1 MPHDEKRPAF
11 VDPRDVAFKMK
22 TDYSRGVKDQTE
34 KVLEAMI
41 DLCRKFEQSQVDV
54 IVISKE
60 AAEMISKRFGI
71 ASVAIALRDP
81 VDKLFRYVSVV
92 GVDEENIEGFK
103 KLVYTDEQ
111 VTDESRYKSYVISDQ
126 TRLYL
131 DEDHPYAPGE
141 ESTYRRPGL
150 LDMKRRSITD
160 SLEADYVDVFFRQKD
175 GRLMGWVELSGTR
188 MRMLPDVATIK
199 WVELLSYY
207 LSTALRLRRL
217 EAAVL

>member
-1 MPHDEKRPAF
+1 MLYNEKLPVV
-11 VDPRDVAFKMK
+11 VDPKDVAFKMK
-22 TDYSRGVKDQTE
+22 TEYSRGVKDQTE

-41 DLCRKFEQSQVDV
+41 DLCRKFEQSQVD
-54 IVISKE
+54 ISVISKE
-60 AAEMISKRFGI
+60 AAELISKRFGI

-81 VDKLFRYVSVV
+81 VDKLFRYVSIV
-92 GVDEENIEGFK
+92 GLDEENIEGFK
-103 KLVYTDEQ
+103 KLVYTEEQ
-111 VTDESRYKSYVISDQ
+111 VTDESMYKSYVISDQ

-141 ESTYRRPGL
+141 ETTYRRPGL

-175 GRLMGWVELSGTR
+175 GTLMGWIELSGTR

-199 WVELLSYY
+199 WVELLSFY
-207 LSTALRLRRL
+207 LSIALRLRRL
-217 EAAVL
+217 EASV

>member
-1 MPHDEKRPAF
+1 MPHDEKLPVV
-11 VDPRDVAFKMK
+11 VDPKDVAFKMK
-22 TDYSRGVKDQTE
+22 IEYSRGVKDQAE

>member
-1 MPHDEKRPAF
+1 MPHDEKLLVV

-22 TDYSRGVKDQTE
+22 TEYSRGVKDQTE

-41 DLCRKFEQSQVDV
+41 DLCRMFEQSQVD
-54 IVISKE
+54 ISVISKE
-60 AAEMISKRFGI
+60 AAELISKRLGI
-71 ASVAIALRDP
+71 ASVAIAIRDP

-103 KLVYTDEQ
+103 KLVYTEEQ
-111 VTDESRYKSYVISDQ
+111 VTDESMYKSYVISDQ

-150 LDMKRRSITD
+150 LDMKRRSITEA
-160 SLEADYVDVFFRQKD
+160 LEADYVDVFFRQKD
-175 GRLMGWVELSGTR
+175 GRLMGWIELSGTR
-188 MRMLPDVATIK
+188 MRMLPNVATIK

-207 LSTALRLRRL
+207 LSIALRLRRL
-217 EAAVL
+217 EASV